1 MDISVSSRH
10 AEVSASVR
18 AAAIDKIGR
27 LSRFLDGLD
36 RAEVHFSEEQ
46 NRRIAEREVCE
57 VAMHGH
63 GHTVRARV
71 AAADQ
76 FGAIDLAVEKLEQ
89 QLYRLKTKVLARQQ
103 GKGHRVAAV

>member
-46 NRRIAEREVCE
+46 NRRISAREVCE
-57 VAMHGH
+57 VAIHGH

-89 QLYRLKTKVLARQQ
+89 QLHRLKTKLLARQQ
-103 GKGHRVAAV
+103 GKTHRLAV